1 MKDLRKNT
9 ELPLHEEVML
19 LALRDQKGT
28 IDSKAQFYPQIVAG
42 AIISELLLS
51 EYIEISNDKKQLVE
65 VIKDTL
71 TGNEIL
77 DEALNKIS
85 EKRKPQS
92 LKYWVT
98 FLPGIRN
105 LKNKIAQSLCEKG
118 ILDEVEVKILWVFS
132 SLRFPELDSSY
143 EDKLIARL
151 DNAIFG
157 EASEIDVKTAT
168 LIALLKKSPILS
180 IPFDSKKLKAR
191 KDRIEDIAGGSLVS
205 EVAAEVI
212 QTIQSVIFITVVMP
226 AVMVAVT

>member
-1 MKDLRKNT
+1 MKDLSKT
-9 ELPLHEEVML
+9 MQLPLHEEVML

-42 AIISELLLS
+42 AIISELLLTG
-51 EYIEISNDKKQLVE
+51 YIEISNDKKQLVE
-65 VIKDTL
+65 VIKEPL
-71 TGNEIL
+71 TGNDIL

-85 EKRKPQS
+85 EKRKAQS

-98 FLPGIRN
+98 FLPGIRK
-105 LKNKIAQSLCEKG
+105 LKNRIAQSLCEKG

-132 SLRFPELDSSY
+132 SIRFPELDSSY

-157 EASEIDVKTAT
+157 EASEIDARTAT
-168 LIALLKKSPILS
+168 LIALLKESPILS
-180 IPFDSKKLKAR
+180 IPFDSKKLKTR
-191 KDRIEDIAGGSLVS
+191 KDRIEDISSGFLVS

-212 QTIQSVIFITVVMP
+212 QTIQSIIILTAVMP
-226 AVMVAVT
+226 AIMVAVT